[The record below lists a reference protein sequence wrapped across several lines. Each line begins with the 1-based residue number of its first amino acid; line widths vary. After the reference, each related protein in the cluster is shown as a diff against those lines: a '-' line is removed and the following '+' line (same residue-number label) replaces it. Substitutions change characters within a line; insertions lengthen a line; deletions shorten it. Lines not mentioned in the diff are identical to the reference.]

1 MIFSE
6 PLLRSLFYYPLL
18 ITPLGGFLSLDF
30 PAWAY
35 WVYGLYTALLGVALV
50 ARRKQASTQAAG

>member
-6 PLLRSLFYYPLL
+6 PTLRQVFYYPLL

-35 WVYGLYTALLGVALV
+35 WVYGLYTALLGVALGYSKT
-50 ARRKQASTQAAG
+50 RTFLQATG